1 MTNATATARR
11 PVELWAALAAIAL
24 TTAVYLP
31 VARGAPPAP
40 SGLFGHALGIAGFL
54 LMLFAETGYTWRK
67 RVHREGGGPLRR
79 WLQAHVF
86 TGLVGPYL
94 VLLHT
99 SFRFRGLAGIAALLV
114 AVVVVSGLVGR
125 FAFTAAPKHP
135 SAMGGPGATGT
146 RRVLSLWYLF
156 HVPVA
161 AAMFVLALVH
171 VAAALYYAT
180 LLR

>member
-1 MTNATATARR
+1 MTNATAAARR
-11 PVELWAALAAIAL
+11 PIELWLALGTIALASAL
-24 TTAVYLP
+24 YAPFALDE
-31 VARGAPPAP
+31 PPAP
-40 SGLFGHALGIAGFL
+40 RGLVGHSLGIAGFL

-67 RVHREGGGPLRR
+67 NVRREGYGPMRH

-86 TGLVGPYL
+86 AGLVGPYL

-99 SFRFRGLAGIAALLV
+99 SFRFRGVAGVAALLV
-114 AVVVVSGLVGR
+114 LVVVASGIVGR
-125 FAFTAAPKHP
+125 FVYTAVPKIP
-135 SAMGGPGATGT
+135 SSASSGGARKT
-146 RRVLSLWYLF
+146 LSVWYLL

-171 VAAALYYAT
+171 VAGAVYYAT

>member
-1 MTNATATARR
+1 MTNATAAARR
-11 PVELWAALAAIAL
+11 PTELWLALGAIAL
-24 TTAVYLP
+24 VTVVYLP
-31 VARGAPPAP
+31 VARSGAPAP
-40 SGLFGHALGIAGFL
+40 SGVFGHGLGILGFL

-67 RVHREGGGPLRR
+67 NVRREGWGPMRH

-99 SFRFRGLAGIAALLV
+99 AFEFRGLAGVTALLV
-114 AVVVVSGLVGR
+114 LVVVASGCVGR
-125 FAFTAAPKHP
+125 FAYTAVPKHP
-135 SAMGGPGATGT
+135 AAPDG
-146 RRVLSLWYLF
+146 RRRALSLWYLL

-161 AAMFVLALVH
+161 AAMFVLAAVH

>member
-11 PVELWAALAAIAL
+11 PVELWAALGTIAIVS
-24 TTAVYLP
+24 AVYLP
-31 VARGAPPAP
+31 VARAAPPAP

-67 RVHREGGGPLRR
+67 RVQREGRGPLRR

-99 SFRFRGLAGIAALLV
+99 SFRFQGLAGVAALLV
-114 AVVVVSGLVGR
+114 GVVVASGLVGR
-125 FAFTAAPKHP
+125 FAFTAAPKHAP
-135 SAMGGPGATGT
+135 APGEPPRTGP
-146 RRVLSLWYLF
+146 RRALSLWYLF
-156 HVPVA
+156 HVPLA

>member
-1 MTNATATARR
+1 MTNATAAARR
-11 PVELWAALAAIAL
+11 PVELWLALGVIAL
-24 TTAVYLP
+24 VSAVYLP
-31 VARGAPPAP
+31 IAREARPAP
-40 SGLFGHALGIAGFL
+40 SGLLGHGLGIAGFL

-67 RVHREGGGPLRR
+67 NVHREGWGPMRR

-99 SFRFRGLAGIAALLV
+99 AFEFRGLAGVTALLV
-114 AVVVVSGLVGR
+114 LVVVASGFVGR
-125 FAFTAAPKHP
+125 FAYTAVPKV
-135 SAMGGPGATGT
+135 AGAADRGP
-146 RRVLSLWYLF
+146 RRLLSFWYLL

-161 AAMFVLALVH
+161 AAMFVLAIVH
-171 VAAALYYAT
+171 IVAAVYYAT

>member
-1 MTNATATARR
+1 MSNGTAAARR
-11 PVELWAALAAIAL
+11 PTELWLALGVIAL
-24 TTAVYLP
+24 VSAIYLP
-31 VARGAPPAP
+31 IARGGPPAP
-40 SGLFGHALGIAGFL
+40 SGLFGHGLGILGFL

-67 RVHREGGGPLRR
+67 NVQREGYGPMRH

-99 SFRFRGLAGIAALLV
+99 AFEFRGLAGVTALLV
-114 AVVVVSGLVGR
+114 LVVVASGCVGR
-125 FAFTAAPKHP
+125 FVYTAVPKQPMAP
-135 SAMGGPGATGT
+135 ATGA
-146 RRVLSLWYLF
+146 RRTLSFWYLL

-161 AAMFVLALVH
+161 AAMFVLAFIH

>member
-1 MTNATATARR
+1 MTNATAAARR
-11 PVELWAALAAIAL
+11 PVELWLALGVIAL
-24 TTAVYLP
+24 VSAVYLP
-31 VARGAPPAP
+31 VARDARPAP
-40 SGLFGHALGIAGFL
+40 SGLLGHGLGIAGFL

-67 RVHREGGGPLRR
+67 NVHREGYGPLRR

-99 SFRFRGLAGIAALLV
+99 AFEFRGLAGVTALLV
-114 AVVVVSGLVGR
+114 LVVVASGIVGR
-125 FAFTAAPKHP
+125 FAYTAVPKIAGTP
-135 SAMGGPGATGT
+135 GEKGP
-146 RRVLSLWYLF
+146 RRLLSFWYLL

-161 AAMFVLALVH
+161 AAMFVLAIVH
-171 VAAALYYAT
+171 VVAAVYYAT